1 MPIQSEVERKQSELI
16 RRLVDVEDVVVLD
29 ELERVLDSVEG
40 PSALRRLDDAE
51 IEAVLRQLLE
61 E

>member
-1 MPIQSEVERKQSELI
+1 MPIRSEVERKQSELI